1 MKKKLISSSKIYL
14 IITNLI
20 RLFIIIALVGAVLEK
35 DWTILFIS
43 ILVLALTF
51 LPSLIEKN
59 YKIHL
64 PIEFELVI
72 IIFMYASLF
81 LGEIKS
87 YYTRFW
93 WWDLILHAGSGI
105 AFGFIGFLTL
115 YVLYKSGKIKAKP
128 STIAIFSFS
137 FGLAIGTMWEIFE
150 FVIDILLKTNLQK
163 SGLVDTMGDLI
174 VDGVGAFIA
183 SLVGYFY
190 IKKERLGFFNKLM
203 KEFKKENPKLFR
215 KK

>member
-1 MKKKLISSSKIYL
+1 MKKKIISSNRVYL
-14 IITNLI
+14 VITNLI

-64 PIEFELVI
+64 PVEFELVI
-72 IIFMYASLF
+72 IIFIYASLF
-81 LGEIKS
+81 LGEVKS
-87 YYTRFW
+87 YYTIFW

-105 AFGFIGFLTL
+105 AFGFIGFLIL
-115 YVLYKSGKIKAKP
+115 YVLYKSGKIKANP
-128 STIAIFSFS
+128 STIAMFSFS

-150 FVIDILLKTNLQK
+150 FTLDNSLGINLQK
-163 SGLVDTMGDLI
+163 SGLKDTM
-174 VDGVGAFIA
+174 
-183 SLVGYFY
+183 
-190 IKKERLGFFNKLM
+190 
-203 KEFKKENPKLFR
+203 
-215 KK
+215 

>member
-1 MKKKLISSSKIYL
+1 MKKKLISSNRIYL

-20 RLFIIIALVGAVLEK
+20 RIFIIIALVGAVLEK
-35 DWTILFIS
+35 DWIILFVS

-59 YKIHL
+59 YKIQL
-64 PIEFELVI
+64 PIEFELII

-81 LGEIKS
+81 LGDIKS
-87 YYTRFW
+87 YYTLFW
-93 WWDLILHAGSGI
+93 WWDVILHIGSGI
-105 AFGFIGFLTL
+105 AFGFIGFLIL
-115 YVLYKSGKIKAKP
+115 YVLYKGDKIKAKP

-150 FVIDILLKTNLQK
+150 FAIDNILRTNLQK
-163 SGLVDTMGDLI
+163 SGLVDTMWDLI
-174 VDGVGAFIA
+174 VNGLGAFVA
-183 SLVGYFY
+183 SLIGYFY
-190 IKKERLGFFNKLM
+190 IKKERRGFFDKLITD
-203 KEFKKENPKLFR
+203 FKKENPKLFR

>member
-1 MKKKLISSSKIYL
+1 MKKKIISSNRVYL
-14 IITNLI
+14 VITNLI
-20 RLFIIIALVGAVLEK
+20 RLFIIIALVGAALEK

-64 PIEFELVI
+64 PVEFELVI

-81 LGEIKS
+81 LGEVKG
-87 YYTRFW
+87 YYTIFW

-105 AFGFIGFLTL
+105 AFGFIGFLIL
-115 YVLYKSGKIKAKP
+115 YVLYKSGKIKANP
-128 STIAIFSFS
+128 STIAMFSFS

-150 FVIDILLKTNLQK
+150 FTLDNSLGINLQK
-163 SGLVDTMGDLI
+163 SGLKDTMWDLI
-174 VDGVGAFIA
+174 IDGAGALIA
-183 SLVGYFY
+183 SFTGYLY
-190 IKKERLGFFNKLM
+190 LKREREGFFGKLV
-203 KEFKKENPKLFR
+203 KDFKKENPKLFKR
-215 KK
+215 K